1 MQKINQ
7 FNKMQQAAR
16 LLNTQAALFSK
27 TAGIDPANFGP
38 KLDNFQEP
46 RFLEQVKLFFD
57 RAASKTDI
65 PQEYLNLIKACNT
78 VIRFNIPLRRD
89 NGTIETITCYRA
101 QHSHHRL
108 PVKGGTRYSPDMD
121 LQETEALA
129 SLMTFKLAVADVP
142 FGGAKGGIKID
153 PRALSKAELER
164 ATRRYTME
172 LIKKGFIGPAIDCLG
187 PDMGTNEQV
196 MTWIKDTY
204 QQMKGEQDIN
214 AEGCCTGKYISQ
226 GGIAGRTES
235 TGLGVYY
242 GLRELMNNH
251 ESFYSKI
258 GLTKGIKDKTFNLQ
272 GFGNVGYWA
281 GKFFAGDGGKITT
294 IVEYNSAIHNPAGI
308 NPDDAKK
315 WFTQHGT
322 FAGYPGAK
330 EIELKNPLSFMEKE
344 CDFLVPA
351 ATEKSI
357 HKGNADRLKCKA
369 VVEGANGPTTLA
381 GEEILAAKGVVC
393 CPDLLM
399 NGGGVTVS
407 YFEWLKNLDHV
418 SPGKLSKKYDE
429 RSQKKL
435 LEMMG
440 FKGNDSSVKGA
451 EEIDIVYSGLEE
463 IMTSAVKECWTHAAS
478 KNLLFRDACLINAI
492 NKVYQC
498 YKECG
503 ITI

>member
-1 MQKINQ
+1 
-7 FNKMQQAAR
+7 
-16 LLNTQAALFSK
+16 
-27 TAGIDPANFGP
+27 
-38 KLDNFQEP
+38 
-46 RFLEQVKLFFD
+46 
-57 RAASKTDI
+57 
-65 PQEYLNLIKACNT
+65 
-78 VIRFNIPLRRD
+78 
-89 NGTIETITCYRA
+89 
-101 QHSHHRL
+101 
-108 PVKGGTRYSPDMD
+108 
-121 LQETEALA
+121 
-129 SLMTFKLAVADVP
+129 MTFKLAVADVP

-153 PRALSKAELER
+153 PRQLSKAELER

-172 LIKKGFIGPAIDCLG
+172 LIKKGFIGPAVDCLG

-204 QQMKGEQDIN
+204 QQMRGETDIN

-242 GLRELMNNH
+242 GLRELMNNQPT
-251 ESFYSKI
+251 FYEKI
-258 GLTKGIKDKTFNLQ
+258 GLPKGLKDRTFNLQ

-281 GKFFAGDGGKITT
+281 SKFFHGDGAKITT
-294 IVEYNSAIHNPAGI
+294 IVEYNSAIHNPAGF

-315 WFTQHGT
+315 WFQEKGT
-322 FAGYPGAK
+322 FAGYPHAK

-357 HKGNADRLKCKA
+357 HKGNAPNLKCKA
-369 VVEGANGPTTLA
+369 VVEGANGPTTYA
-381 GEEILAAKGVVC
+381 AEEILVKKGVVI

-451 EEIDIVYSGLEE
+451 DEIDIVYSGLEE
-463 IMTSAVKECWTHAAS
+463 IMTSAVKENWTYAHS
-478 KNLLFRDACLINAI
+478 KNLIFRDACLSSAI
-492 NKVYQC
+492 QKVYQC
-498 YKECG
+498 YRECG

>member
-1 MQKINQ
+1 
-7 FNKMQQAAR
+7 
-16 LLNTQAALFSK
+16 
-27 TAGIDPANFGP
+27 
-38 KLDNFQEP
+38 
-46 RFLEQVKLFFD
+46 
-57 RAASKTDI
+57 
-65 PQEYLNLIKACNT
+65 
-78 VIRFNIPLRRD
+78 
-89 NGTIETITCYRA
+89 
-101 QHSHHRL
+101 
-108 PVKGGTRYSPDMD
+108 
-121 LQETEALA
+121 
-129 SLMTFKLAVADVP
+129 MTFKLAVADVP

-242 GLRELMNNH
+242 GLRELMTNH

-258 GLTKGIKDKTFNLQ
+258 GLTKGLKDKTFNLQ

-281 GKFFAGDGGKITT
+281 SKFFHGDGGKITT

-315 WFTQHGT
+315 WFSQHGT
-322 FAGYPGAK
+322 FAGYTGAK

-344 CDFLVPA
+344 CDFLIPA

-357 HKGNADRLKCKA
+357 HNGNADRLKCKA

-381 GEEILAAKGVVC
+381 GEEILAAKGIVC

-451 EEIDIVYSGLEE
+451 DEIDIVYSGLEE

-478 KNLLFRDACLINAI
+478 KNLLFRDACLINGI